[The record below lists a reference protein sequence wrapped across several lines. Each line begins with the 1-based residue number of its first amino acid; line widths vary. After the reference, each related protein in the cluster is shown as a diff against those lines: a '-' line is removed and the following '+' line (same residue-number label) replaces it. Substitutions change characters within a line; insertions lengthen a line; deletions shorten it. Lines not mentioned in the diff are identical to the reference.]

1 MNMLKFQLS
10 KLQIARFLMIAAI
23 VLIAGFQVYW
33 LHKLYSEE
41 ASGFK
46 KTTDVVFRETMY
58 KVQAQRLNRDS
69 FFYKYIP
76 EQNSFMGDVAEL
88 VTSKIPRISF
98 STNSNGQEN
107 EMSFSTNIDSSE
119 LDPDLAND
127 NPENSPSSIVIT
139 HSTDSSH
146 QKKIKS
152 TNINITHLIQEG
164 INIGLKEAGKE
175 LRRTKVELKQQPE
188 FEGPQY
194 RRTPRVPHNLVAKD
208 VLVKSR
214 VLNDTISIEQI
225 DSVYKKAL
233 ALNGITAVFHITKD
247 SIFKP
252 ENFAGTDY
260 ATSKVPVGFLSKN
273 AYQASFD
280 VPTFFLLGNM
290 MPQMGLSVL
299 LVAFI
304 AITFLFLYRNL
315 LAQRRLA
322 LMKNDFIS
330 NITHELKTPIATVN
344 VAIEALRNFDAL
356 ESPERT
362 KEYLDISAAE
372 LQRLSM
378 LVDKVLKL
386 SMFENKDIELQKEPV
401 DMKQLVDEVI
411 YSMRLQFEK
420 QGAIISFKTF
430 GPDFT
435 ITADRMHITSVIY
448 NLFDNALKYSKS
460 NPSIQV
466 EMASV
471 SNELQLSVSDNGIG
485 ISAEYADKIFDK
497 FFRVPSGDHHN
508 IKGYGLGLSYVA
520 EVVRK
525 HQGTIQLETELGKG
539 SRFMIKLPKT

>member
-1 MNMLKFQLS
+1 ML
-10 KLQIARFLMIAAI
+10 AAF

-33 LHKLYSEE
+33 LHKLYVEE

-58 KVQAQRLNRDS
+58 KVQAQRLKRDS

-88 VTSKIPRISF
+88 VTAKIPRISI
-98 STNSNGQEN
+98 STNSSEQAN
-107 EMSFSTNIDSSE
+107 ELTFSTNIDSSE
-119 LDPDLAND
+119 DEINLQNEG
-127 NPENSPSSIVIT
+127 PEEKPSTIVIT

-146 QKKIKS
+146 TRKIKS
-152 TNINITHLIQEG
+152 TNINITQLIQDG
-164 INIGLKEAGKE
+164 IKLGLNEAGKE
-175 LRRTKVELKQQPE
+175 LRKTRVDFHGHPE
-188 FEGPQY
+188 YEGSRNRMSP
-194 RRTPRVPHNLVAKD
+194 PVPKNMGAKE

-252 ENFAGTDY
+252 ENFVGSDF

-280 VPTFFLLGNM
+280 APTFFLLGNM
-290 MPQMGLSVL
+290 LPQMGLSVL

-362 KEYLDISAAE
+362 KEYLDISAVE

-386 SMFENKDIELQKEPV
+386 SMFENKDIELQNENI
-401 DMKQLVDEVI
+401 DLKQLVDEVI

-420 QGAIISFKTF
+420 YKAAISFKTF
-430 GPDFT
+430 GPNFYLS
-435 ITADRMHITSVIY
+435 ADRMHVTSVIY
-448 NLFDNALKYSKS
+448 NLIDNALKYSKE
-460 NPSIQV
+460 NPIINI
-466 EMASV
+466 ELTAI

-485 ISAEYADKIFDK
+485 IEANYADKIFDK
-497 FFRVPSGDHHN
+497 FFRVPSGNHHN

-525 HQGTIQLETELGKG
+525 HHGTINLETELGKG
-539 SRFMIKLPKT
+539 SRFIIKLPKE